1 MTGDE
6 IGRLFEEAE
15 RRFDRAATDAV
26 KTDRT
31 IARADQVIERVSV
44 RSTAERAAAE
54 RERRRLNSGLGRTLK
69 RVGSVIVALMFA
81 TVVFGFFVRPIGLFG
96 LLAAIGIGIVLVF
109 LTAGASN
116 RPRAPQKFSAELPA
130 AQLVDRVDSYL
141 YRARPALPAP
151 AQAEIDQM
159 LAVLPAI
166 RPSFERAAALDPAAN
181 DARRLIG
188 THLPGLI
195 DRYLAVPPAYRA
207 RSEGGEPSVDDRLVE
222 ALRAGRG
229 ALDDIGERLAR
240 DNVAAF
246 ETQGRFIESRYKD
259 DPVDR

>member
-15 RRFDRAATDAV
+15 RRFDRAAADAV

-31 IARADQVIERVSV
+31 IARADDVIERVTV
-44 RSTAERAAAE
+44 RSTAQRAAAE

-69 RVGSVIVALMFA
+69 RAGAVIVALWLA
-81 TVVFGFFVRPIGLFG
+81 TMIFGFFRPIGLFG
-96 LLAAIGIGIVLVF
+96 LLAVIGIGLLLVL
-109 LTAGASN
+109 LTARASN
-116 RPRAPQKFSAELPA
+116 RPKAPQKFSAELPA
-130 AQLVDRVDSYL
+130 AQLVDRIDSYL

-151 AQAEIDQM
+151 AQAEIDEM

-166 RPSFERAAALDPAAN
+166 RPSFERAPALDPAAN

-207 RSEGGEPSVDDRLVE
+207 RSEAGEPSVDDRLVE

-259 DPVDR
+259 DAVDR

>member
-15 RRFDRAATDAV
+15 KRFDRAAADAV

-31 IARADQVIERVSV
+31 IARADDVIERVSV

-69 RVGSVIVALMFA
+69 RAAGVIIALWIA
-81 TVVFGFFVRPIGLFG
+81 TMIFGFFRPIGLFG
-96 LLAAIGIGIVLVF
+96 LLAVIAIGLALVLV
-109 LTAGASN
+109 TAGTSG
-116 RPRAPQKFSAELPA
+116 RRKPPQKFSAELPA
-130 AQLVDRVDSYL
+130 AQLVDRIDSYL

-151 AQAEIDQM
+151 AQAEIDAM
-159 LAVLPAI
+159 LATLPSI
-166 RPSFERAAALDPAAN
+166 RPSFERAPALDPVAG

-207 RSEGGEPSVDDRLVE
+207 RSEDGEPSVDDRLVE
-222 ALRAGRG
+222 ALKAGRG
-229 ALDDIGERLAR
+229 ALDDVGERLAR
-240 DNVAAF
+240 ENVAAF
-246 ETQGRFIESRYKD
+246 ETQGRFIESRYRD
-259 DPVDR
+259 ETVDR

>member
-15 RRFDRAATDAV
+15 RRFDRAAADAV

-31 IARADQVIERVSV
+31 IARADHVIERVSI

-69 RVGSVIVALMFA
+69 RAGAVIVALWLA
-81 TVVFGFFVRPIGLFG
+81 TMIFGFFRPIGLFG
-96 LLAAIGIGIVLVF
+96 LLAVIGIGLLLVL
-109 LTAGASN
+109 LTARASN
-116 RPRAPQKFSAELPA
+116 RPKAPQKFSAELPA
-130 AQLVDRVDSYL
+130 AQLVDRIDSYL

-151 AQAEIDQM
+151 AQAEIDEM

-166 RPSFERAAALDPAAN
+166 RPSFERAPALDPAAN

-207 RSEGGEPSVDDRLVE
+207 RSEAGEPSVDDRLVE

-259 DPVDR
+259 DAVDR

>member
-15 RRFDRAATDAV
+15 RRFDRAAADAV
-26 KTDRT
+26 RTDRT
-31 IARADQVIERVSV
+31 IAHADDVIERVSI
-44 RSTAERAAAE
+44 RSEAQRAAAQ
-54 RERRRLNSGLGRTLK
+54 RERRRLNSGLGRTMK
-69 RVGSVIVALMFA
+69 RAGAVIVALWIA
-81 TVVFGFFVRPIGLFG
+81 TMIFGFFRPIGLFG
-96 LLAAIGIGIVLVF
+96 LIAVIGIGLLLVL
-109 LTAGASN
+109 LTAGASG
-116 RPRAPQKFSAELPA
+116 RPRAPQKFSPELPA
-130 AQLVDRVDSYL
+130 AQLVDRIDSYL

-151 AQAEIDQM
+151 AQAEIDEM
-159 LAVLPAI
+159 LAVLPAM
-166 RPSFERAAALDPAAN
+166 RQSFERAPALDPAAS

-195 DRYLAVPPAYRA
+195 DHYLAVPPAYRSRRDA
-207 RSEGGEPSVDDRLVE
+207 GEPSVDDRLVE

-229 ALDDIGERLAR
+229 ALDEIGERLAR

-259 DPVDR
+259 ERVDR

>member
-15 RRFDRAATDAV
+15 RRFDRAAADAV

-31 IARADQVIERVSV
+31 IARADHVIERVSI

-69 RVGSVIVALMFA
+69 RTGAVIVALWLA
-81 TVVFGFFVRPIGLFG
+81 TMIFGFFRPIGLFG
-96 LLAAIGIGIVLVF
+96 LLAVIGIGLLLVL
-109 LTAGASN
+109 LTARASN
-116 RPRAPQKFSAELPA
+116 RPKAPQKFSAELPA
-130 AQLVDRVDSYL
+130 AQLVDRIDSYL

-151 AQAEIDQM
+151 AQAEIDEM

-166 RPSFERAAALDPAAN
+166 RPSFERAPALDPAAN

-207 RSEGGEPSVDDRLVE
+207 RSEAGEPSVDDRLVE

-259 DPVDR
+259 DAVDR

>member
-1 MTGDE
+1 MTGDD

-15 RRFDRAATDAV
+15 RRFDRAAVDAA

-31 IARADQVIERVSV
+31 IARADDVIGRVST
-44 RSTAERAAAE
+44 RSVAERAAAQ
-54 RERRRLNSGLGRTLK
+54 RERRRLNSNLGRKMK
-69 RVGSVIVALMFA
+69 RVVAVILALWIGTM
-81 TVVFGFFVRPIGLFG
+81 VFGFFRPIGLFG
-96 LLAAIGIGIVLVF
+96 LLAVIGIGLLMVL
-109 LTAGASN
+109 LTAGAGGRQ
-116 RPRAPQKFSAELPA
+116 RPPEKFSAELPP
-130 AQLVDRVDSYL
+130 AQLIERIDSYL

-151 AQAEIDQM
+151 AQAEIDAM
-159 LAVLPAI
+159 LAALPAL
-166 RPSFERAAALDPAAN
+166 RPSFIEAPALDPAAN

-188 THLPGLI
+188 THLPGLL

-207 RSEGGEPSVDDRLVE
+207 RAEGDDPSVDDRLVE

>member
-15 RRFDRAATDAV
+15 RRFDRAASDAV
-26 KTDRT
+26 RTDRT
-31 IARADQVIERVSV
+31 IARADDVIERVSARTSV
-44 RSTAERAAAE
+44 PRAAAE
-54 RERRRLNSGLGRTLK
+54 RERRRLNAGLGRTL
-69 RVGSVIVALMFA
+69 RRAGLVIVALWIA
-81 TVVFGFFVRPIGLFG
+81 TMIFGFFRPIGLFG
-96 LLAAIGIGIVLVF
+96 LLAVIGVGALLVF
-109 LTAGASN
+109 FTASASG
-116 RPRAPQKFSAELPA
+116 RPRPPQKFSAALPA
-130 AQLVDRVDSYL
+130 GQLVDRIDSYL

-151 AQAEIDQM
+151 AQAEIDAM
-159 LAVLPAI
+159 LATLPEI
-166 RPSFERAAALDPAAN
+166 RPSFERAAALDPAAG

-195 DRYLAVPPAYRA
+195 DHYLAVPPAYRS
-207 RSEGGEPSVDDRLVE
+207 RSEAGEPSVDDRLVE
-222 ALRAGRG
+222 ALRAGRM

-259 DPVDR
+259 ENADS